1 MLWIITF
8 SPSYEQ
14 SRLSSC
20 FVVAEAGADPN
31 CRTENHDTPL
41 HIAARKNMA
50 AAVQWLMDKEA
61 DAATRNAEGRTAC
74 EVAYKHYCL

>member
-1 MLWIITF
+1 MNNRAYHLVSW
-8 SPSYEQ
+8 
-14 SRLSSC
+14 LL
-20 FVVAEAGADPN
+20 EAGADPN

-61 DAATRNAEGRTAC
+61 DPATRNAEGRTAC
-74 EVAYKHYCL
+74 EVAYKQYCL